1 MMFSTL
7 ILAHLLLILCTVSA
21 PVFSWQPQPSSF
33 NARTRNNNFQFQRSV
48 PRPPM
53 TFQNV
58 PKRPFS
64 FNQPK
69 SKPSFVKP
77 LSESYFNRGT
87 TSSFPQFSNNNNNNL
102 FRQTFTKNRAG
113 SVPQM
118 KTRKPLKGTFSTPT
132 AATGSKIAGKFDAP
146 GAYSW
151 GYRWVD
157 ESGTAMFREET
168 ADGLGT
174 VWGRYSFRE
183 PDGRLRIVEYVS
195 DPENGFRTRVRSN
208 EPGIVTSSPANAV
221 IVRFDSEDELADSFD
236 FGFRGRR
243 SSVEKGGKEKEED

>member
-1 MMFSTL
+1 MFSTL
-7 ILAHLLLILCTVSA
+7 ILVHLLLVLCTVSTPA
-21 PVFSWQPQPSSF
+21 FSWQPQPSSF
-33 NARTRNNNFQFQRSV
+33 NARARNNNFQFQRSV
-48 PRPPM
+48 PRPPL
-53 TFQNV
+53 TFQPA
-58 PKRPFS
+58 PKRPFP

-69 SKPSFVKP
+69 LKKPFFVKP

-87 TSSFPQFSNNNNNNL
+87 SSFPQFSINNNNNNL

-118 KTRKPLKGTFSTPT
+118 NARKPLKATFSTPT
-132 AATGSKIAGKFDAP
+132 ATAAGSKIAGKFDAP

-183 PDGRLRIVEYVS
+183 PDVS
-195 DPENGFRTRVRSN
+195 GDG
-208 EPGIVTSSPANAV
+208 GG
-221 IVRFDSEDELADSFD
+221 DGSFA
-236 FGFRGRR
+236 
-243 SSVEKGGKEKEED
+243 

>member
-21 PVFSWQPQPSSF
+21 PAFLLATSTVLIQCSNKKQQLSVSAIPQ
-33 NARTRNNNFQFQRSV
+33 AQ
-48 PRPPM
+48 
-53 TFQNV
+53 
-58 PKRPFS
+58 KPF
-64 FNQPK
+64 
-69 SKPSFVKP
+69 FVKP

-87 TSSFPQFSNNNNNNL
+87 TSSFPQFSNNNNNNNL

-118 KTRKPLKGTFSTPT
+118 NARKPLKGTFSTPT

-243 SSVEKGGKEKEED
+243 SSGSSLPSNSSSSSSNSFRRKSQF